1 MQTSERIRAVGGLYC
16 QSTPPFFRGVL
27 PGLSR
32 SLKAEMHDAAVLLA
46 VRKEPLDEQR
56 KETR

>member
-1 MQTSERIRAVGGLYC
+1 MRKQIVIGGLYYNC
-16 QSTPPFFRGVL
+16 TPPFFRGVL

-32 SLKAEMHDAAVLLA
+32 CIKSDMHPAAVLLA

>member
-1 MQTSERIRAVGGLYC
+1 MSGLSLADC
-16 QSTPPFFRGVL
+16 TTRVPPPFFRGVL
-27 PGLSR
+27 PGISR

-56 KETR
+56 KETQ

>member
-1 MQTSERIRAVGGLYC
+1 MRTSNHVVVGGLYC
-16 QSTPPFFRGVL
+16 QSTPPPFFRGVL
-27 PGLSR
+27 PGISR

>member
-1 MQTSERIRAVGGLYC
+1 MNERIVVGGLYY
-16 QSTPPFFRGVL
+16 QSTPPPFFRGVL
-27 PGLSR
+27 PGISR

>member
-1 MQTSERIRAVGGLYC
+1 MNERIVVGGLYC

-27 PGLSR
+27 PGISR